1 MVLDSE
7 HAGGS
12 GDEDRDEAGGAT
24 SRQEESGQA
33 DKRGASS
40 DEPVVYRVQI
50 ASSSRK
56 LPRNSSSF
64 GPYRGEA
71 KEMIIKN
78 LYKYYVGE
86 AASYKEALSLQSEV
100 RRHVK
105 GAFLVPFRGN
115 EPIPMDEARRSE
127 R

>member
-1 MVLDSE
+1 
-7 HAGGS
+7 
-12 GDEDRDEAGGAT
+12 
-24 SRQEESGQA
+24 
-33 DKRGASS
+33 
-40 DEPVVYRVQI
+40 
-50 ASSSRK
+50 
-56 LPRNSSSF
+56 
-64 GPYRGEA
+64 
-71 KEMIIKN
+71 MIIKN